1 MACADEESRRY
12 ICIYTI
18 LELQKKEK
26 KEDPEMRQR
35 EKGSKALRA
44 LYFACPAVIKSKI
57 ESK

>member
-1 MACADEESRRY
+1 MY
-12 ICIYTI
+12 IYYIGTA
-18 LELQKKEK
+18 KERK

-35 EKGSKALRA
+35 ERRRGSKTLRA